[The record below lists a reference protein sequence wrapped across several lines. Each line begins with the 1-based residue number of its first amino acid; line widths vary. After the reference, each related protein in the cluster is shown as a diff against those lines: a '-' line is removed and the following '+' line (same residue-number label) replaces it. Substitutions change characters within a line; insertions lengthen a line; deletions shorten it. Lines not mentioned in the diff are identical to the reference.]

1 MAVVFAKNRCFFH
14 MLSAYFAIRLF
25 KILLICC
32 FLKVSS
38 SDFGCNRV
46 MMNDWMQNSSRDL
59 NKTFLLKN
67 KSANFSFYLRKK
79 SFQLYTNSL
88 LHVPSRFESTT
99 LGVVVTNSKQD
110 LGLPPLKF
118 HRNYIEISQKILYFP
133 WEKHKNGEKIRL
145 PKGP

>member
-1 MAVVFAKNRCFFH
+1 MTSHSQTNRLSLRQKQMPPFH
-14 MLSAYFAIRLF
+14 MLSAYFAIRLI

-88 LHVPSRFESTT
+88 LHVPSQTKKMFHGKNTLFSQKLYRNFTKVNFTEISNKTQGFHHFQTRLRASTT
-99 LGVVVTNSKQD
+99 
-110 LGLPPLKF
+110 
-118 HRNYIEISQKILYFP
+118 
-133 WEKHKNGEKIRL
+133 
-145 PKGP
+145 